1 MHSWCKIQKQGLR
14 HPWKGMVM
22 SHELNLLSLWSLLV
36 RFFFSWLFL
45 IWSMHHRSSTR
56 LLGAKRLTQK
66 NTYVYVY
73 VYVYIYIYYPEGNP
87 KLDPPENSFR
97 SFPGFPSS
105 FICKRRCFSVRWAGV
120 QPSWTNVTFAQPA
133 QCMELSCCRRCV
145 AFNGALGASRQY
157 QQHKCDTSWPFTLQ
171 VMFFPVLRRTTD
183 DDPLGRPFAAVGV
196 KSRGWGELRRRNIRN
211 SLGCQECGFFQEL
224 DFFLLVWLFCFW
236 RFVGLKCHLSLMW
249 DALY

>member
-1 MHSWCKIQKQGLR
+1 MSWICFRFGRCVSDSSFRACFSFGLCTIDLAQDFWALR
-14 HPWKGMVM
+14 DSPK
-22 SHELNLLSLWSLLV
+22 
-36 RFFFSWLFL
+36 
-45 IWSMHHRSSTR
+45 
-56 LLGAKRLTQK
+56 K

-73 VYVYIYIYYPEGNP
+73 IYIIP
-87 KLDPPENSFR
+87 KVTPNLTPPKTR
-97 SFPGFPSS
+97 SVPFLVFLPLS
-105 FICKRRCFSVRWAGV
+105 ICKRRCFSVRWAGV
-120 QPSWTNVTFAQPA
+120 QPWWTNVTFAQPA

-211 SLGCQECGFFQEL
+211 PLGCQECGFFS
-224 DFFLLVWLFCFW
+224 
-236 RFVGLKCHLSLMW
+236 GT
-249 DALY
+249 